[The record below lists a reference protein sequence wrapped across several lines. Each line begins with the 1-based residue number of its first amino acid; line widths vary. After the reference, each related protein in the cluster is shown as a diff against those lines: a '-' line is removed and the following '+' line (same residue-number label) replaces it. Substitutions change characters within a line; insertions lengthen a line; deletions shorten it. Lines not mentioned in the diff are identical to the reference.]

1 MSETPPPFEARS
13 LGVLIPETHLAA
25 VGLSPCGRIL
35 AGASFDQRIR
45 RWDWSRVTAAAETEP
60 RDGKKIEIPDAES
73 RRPDVAPGHHGFV
86 SGVVFH
92 PTRLLAVSADT
103 WGGLSAWPYLA
114 EHPEPLWQDA
124 EAHDGWIRDLAMS
137 PDGEW
142 FVTGGRDGKVGIFT
156 TEGGRRLRAHAHHQG
171 EEVFAVAIHPGGDLV
186 ASADLRGRVVL
197 FEARTS
203 RIRREFDASDFYL
216 LHRLQDLAGIRRL
229 RFSPGGEYL
238 MVIGTLPTGGANFR
252 GQAQFRLFDVESGA
266 VAFDVPLGEA
276 AKNAIAHDAD
286 FLSADLVVSVTT
298 GQSGQGSLFVHRL
311 GEMAPRFELNRGTV
325 NNHGLALSPDRRT
338 LAVAATNT
346 GSNGNGKRLDKE
358 GNYVGNHSP
367 VHVFALPPD
376 LA

>member
-1 MSETPPPFEARS
+1 MSETPPAFEARP
-13 LGVLIPETHLAA
+13 LGVLVPETHLAA
-25 VGLSPCGRIL
+25 VSLSPCGRIL

-45 RWDWSRVTAAAETEP
+45 RWDWSRITDAAEAEP
-60 RDGKKIEIPDAES
+60 EDGKKTPLPDAES
-73 RRPDVAPGHHGFV
+73 RLADVAPGHHGFV
-86 SGVVFH
+86 SGVAFH

-114 EHPEPLWQDA
+114 ENPEPIWQEA
-124 EAHDGWIRDLAMS
+124 AAHDGWIRDVAMS

-142 FVTGGRDGKVGIFT
+142 IATGGRDGKVRLLS
-156 TEGGRRLRAHAHHQG
+156 TEEGRKLREHAHHAG
-171 EEVFAVAIHPGGDLV
+171 EEVFAVAIHPEGDLV
-186 ASADLRGRVVL
+186 ASADLKGRLVL
-197 FEARTS
+197 FEARTG
-203 RIRREFDASDFYL
+203 RIRREYDASDFYL

-229 RFSPGGEYL
+229 RFSPSGEHL
-238 MVIGTLPTGGANFR
+238 MAIGTLPTGGANFR
-252 GQAQFRLFDVESGA
+252 GQAQLRLFDIESGA

-311 GEMAPRFELNRGTV
+311 GESSPRFELNRGTV
-325 NNHGLALSPDRRT
+325 NNHGLALSADRRT

-367 VHVFALPPD
+367 VHVFALPSD